1 MNQETVALIESS
13 PGWKELANAAEGGR
27 TPQSVGVTIPH
38 VMQETFAE
46 MYGRLVLNDE
56 GLWRDGQHPD
66 MISAGTTAAA
76 PSIDECRRLQGE
88 LALHP
93 LSSQRRLAVV
103 WMADKLSAEAANSLL
118 KITEEPPKHGCILFM
133 SEEDSLIPTIKSRIW
148 SIHIDLPEEILKGHP
163 MPAGIQEWAQ
173 WMDSSRKLSPEIL
186 YLEMQGWARGLAEK
200 NDYIKASELDSL
212 IRLME
217 QRRLSVP
224 VIQDLVFALFKEEV
238 PHEQILGNL
247 W

>member
-13 PGWKELANAAEGGR
+13 QGWRELANAAASGR

-46 MYGRLVLNDE
+46 MYGRLVLKDDSLWND
-56 GLWRDGQHPD
+56 GKHPD
-66 MISAGTTAAA
+66 MINAGTLAAP

-103 WMADKLSAEAANSLL
+103 WMAGKLSVEASNSLL
-118 KITEEPPKHGCILFM
+118 KITEEPPEHGNILFM

-148 SIHIDLPEEILKGHP
+148 SIHIDLPEEILKSHP
-163 MPAGIQEWAQ
+163 MPADMMEWAQ
-173 WMDSSRKLSPEIL
+173 WMDSGRKPSPEIL
-186 YLEMQGWARGLAEK
+186 YLEMQGWVRDFVDK

-238 PHEQILGNL
+238 PNEQILGNL

>member
-1 MNQETVALIESS
+1 M
-13 PGWKELANAAEGGR
+13 
-27 TPQSVGVTIPH
+27 
-38 VMQETFAE
+38 
-46 MYGRLVLNDE
+46 
-56 GLWRDGQHPD
+56 
-66 MISAGTTAAA
+66 AG
-76 PSIDECRRLQGE
+76 
-88 LALHP
+88 
-93 LSSQRRLAVV
+93 
-103 WMADKLSAEAANSLL
+103 KLSAEAANSLL

-173 WMDSSRKLSPEIL
+173 WMDSNRKLSPEIL

>member
-1 MNQETVALIESS
+1 
-13 PGWKELANAAEGGR
+13 
-27 TPQSVGVTIPH
+27 
-38 VMQETFAE
+38 
-46 MYGRLVLNDE
+46 
-56 GLWRDGQHPD
+56 
-66 MISAGTTAAA
+66 
-76 PSIDECRRLQGE
+76 
-88 LALHP
+88 
-93 LSSQRRLAVV
+93 
-103 WMADKLSAEAANSLL
+103 
-118 KITEEPPKHGCILFM
+118 
-133 SEEDSLIPTIKSRIW
+133 
-148 SIHIDLPEEILKGHP
+148 
-163 MPAGIQEWAQ
+163 
-173 WMDSSRKLSPEIL
+173 MDSNRKLSPEIF